1 VRRRRHQETSAEG
14 QAFKAIFDK
23 FSQED
28 RPVSFGPGATWVAT
42 PTDRPKLVAELLDAV
57 VGPSRWMTGVGLA
70 GDDDR
75 IYVTPTV
82 DGWVLVPG
90 YRANDDD
97 LAVLGQRLGVAQSFM
112 ADAAHGKLRWALC
125 RGTDVVRR
133 VDVRWPVDGDGEG
146 GNGGGGNGGGGNGG
160 GGNGG
165 AGAPA
170 PPAVEVV
177 TRGALTEA
185 ERVAGVPEDLPAAV
199 GSGAVVADN
208 ALVLAVAGQWSI
220 DPSTFDDR
228 DEPAGPGWLGRVV
241 HLPVTSALY

>member
-1 VRRRRHQETSAEG
+1 MRRRRHQETSAEG

-57 VGPSRWMTGVGLA
+57 VGPSRWMTGVSLA

-97 LAVLGQRLGVAQSFM
+97 LAVLGQRLGVAQSFV
-112 ADAAHGKLRWALC
+112 ADAAHGRLRWALC
-125 RGTDVVRR
+125 RGADVVRR
-133 VDVRWPVDGDGEG
+133 VDVRWPVDGGD
-146 GNGGGGNGGGGNGG
+146 GGGGANGGK
-160 GGNGG
+160 
-165 AGAPA
+165 ADHGAPA
-170 PPAVEVV
+170 AVEVV
-177 TRGALTEA
+177 TRGSITEA
-185 ERVAGVPEDLPAAV
+185 ERVVGVPEDLQTAI
-199 GSGAVVADN
+199 GSGAVAADD
-208 ALVLAVAGQWSI
+208 ALVLAVAGQWSL
-220 DPSTFDDR
+220 DPSTFGDR